1 MKSMRLCGE
10 AMTAPDRSESARDIA
25 CGIVSELQGEHSLCA
40 KVSPMDCSLVNSIEQ
55 ALLAAEERGEEKGW
69 NKAIK
74 QAALI
79 GEQFEIQDEV
89 SSRIRGLKFK
99 SK

>member
-1 MKSMRLCGE
+1 
-10 AMTAPDRSESARDIA
+10 MTAPDRSESAREMVHLIINSVTKRCRGLDNH
-25 CGIVSELQGEHSLCA
+25 LHTKLC
-40 KVSPMDCSLVNSIEQ
+40 DETFQ